1 MEMYRVGNETAI
13 LYSVGFGAG
22 WSTWNQEALA
32 YDKRIIEY
40 WNPYNLHPS
49 AEQMEKYLEEL
60 GYEDVY
66 MGGYE
71 DLEIEWV
78 PTGSLVRIN
87 EYDGAE
93 SIEIFSSNKN
103 WIQT

>member
-13 LYSVGFGAG
+13 LLSVGFGAG
-22 WSTWNQEALA
+22 WSTWNQKALA

-40 WNPYNLHPS
+40 WNPCGLHPS
-49 AEQMEKYLEEL
+49 VEQMEKYLEKL
-60 GYEDVY
+60 GYKGVY

-71 DLEIEWV
+71 ELRIEWV

-93 SIEIFSSNKN
+93 RIEVLSPDKD